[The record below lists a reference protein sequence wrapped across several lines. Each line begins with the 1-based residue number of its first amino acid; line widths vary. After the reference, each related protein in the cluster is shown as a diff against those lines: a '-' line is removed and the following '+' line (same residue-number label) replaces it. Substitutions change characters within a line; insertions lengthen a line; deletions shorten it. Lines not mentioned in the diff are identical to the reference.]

1 MKTGTRVKICGIT
14 QVDDAHQAAIAGAD
28 AIGII
33 FYPPSPRYVADLQ
46 LARDIAFAVGP
57 FVTATALFVDPEPR
71 WVEQVLKEVPVNLLQ
86 FHGAESAAFCEQ
98 FSRPY
103 IKALPMKPELDV
115 TQSIKLFGGASA
127 ILLDAYQPGKA
138 GGTGATFDWNRVPAS
153 AEKPVILA
161 GGLTPDNVIEAIQR
175 TQPYAVDVS
184 GGVEQSV
191 EGRLN
196 HGIKDSTKI
205 ADFVRRA
212 KVGET
217 SSE

>member
-1 MKTGTRVKICGIT
+1 M
-14 QVDDAHQAAIAGAD
+14 AGAD

-33 FYPPSPRYVADLQ
+33 LYPPSPRYVADLQ

-57 FVTATALFVDPEPR
+57 FVTVTALFVDPEPR
-71 WVEQVLKEVPVNLLQ
+71 WVEQVLKQVPVNLLQ

-153 AEKPVILA
+153 TEKPVILA

-196 HGIKDSTKI
+196 QGIKDSTKI

-212 KVGET
+212 KFGET